1 VQATANGHR
10 RAALRLRSVSK
21 TFPGVLALNGVDLE
35 IASGSVHALLGH
47 NGCGKSTLVK
57 ALAGVHAPDSGA
69 EAWIDGEELQLGDP
83 LDAERKGLRFVHQEL
98 GIILELGAVDNV
110 GLVLGFERRRGHI
123 NWGRQA
129 TVTKELLAEFGFML
143 DPWQPLGKASPP
155 ERAAVAIVRAV
166 AGWEKG
172 RGVLVL
178 DEPTA
183 ALPAHEVH
191 QLFRLIREVS
201 ATGTAVLLVSHRL
214 DEVMS
219 IADHATV
226 MRAGEIVWNGP
237 LADTSM
243 GGLVKLIADTAGE
256 DMHDDG
262 APIRR
267 RRTDLVEAPVAL
279 EVSNVVGR
287 YLRGVTLAVREGEIV
302 GVAGLLGSGREELPY
317 VVTGAETEGVTGTFT
332 IGGVTRSELSLLEAR
347 ELGVALVPADR
358 AQEAIFADFTTSEN
372 VSLPGLPS
380 LASSGVLRLSGVRKF
395 SRTWLRSV
403 QADENASERKIT
415 TLSGGNQQK
424 AVLAR
429 WLSVAPRVL
438 VLSEPTAGV
447 DIGARNVI
455 YEQLR
460 QRAADGL
467 SVLMASSDVE
477 DLLASCDRV
486 IVLRDGVT
494 VAELEGEAMS
504 KPAILGAMEGVDSD
518 Q

>member
-1 VQATANGHR
+1 MQATTDGHPR
-10 RAALRLRSVSK
+10 LALRLRSVSK
-21 TFPGVLALNGVDLE
+21 TFPGVQALNGVDLD

-57 ALAGVHAPDSGA
+57 ALAGVHAPDPGA
-69 EAWIDGEELQLGDP
+69 EAWIDGEELELGDP
-83 LDAERKGLRFVHQEL
+83 VDAERKGLRFVHQEL

-110 GLVLGFERRRGHI
+110 GLVLGFERQRGHI
-123 NWGRQA
+123 DWGRQA
-129 TVTKELLAEFGFML
+129 TVTKELLAEFGFAL

-166 AGWEKG
+166 AGWERG

-191 QLFRLIREVS
+191 HLFRLIREVS

-237 LADTSM
+237 LAETSM
-243 GGLVKLIADTAGE
+243 AGLVKLIADTSGE
-256 DMHDDG
+256 EMHDDG
-262 APIRR
+262 APARR
-267 RRTDLVEAPVAL
+267 RPPQLDQAPIAL
-279 EVSNVVGR
+279 EVTNLVGR
-287 YLRGVTLAVREGEIV
+287 YLRGVSFAIRQGEIV

-317 VVTGAETEGVTGTFT
+317 VVAGAESEGVTGTFT
-332 IGGVTRSELSLLEAR
+332 IGGETQTELSVLRAR

-358 AQEAIFADFTTSEN
+358 AREAIFGEFTTNEN
-372 VSLPGLPS
+372 VSLPGLPD
-380 LASSGVLRLSGVRKF
+380 LARSGVLPLAGVRRF
-395 SRTWLRSV
+395 SRDWLRSV
-403 QADENASERKIT
+403 HADETTSERKIT

-494 VAELEGEAMS
+494 VAEFDGEAMN
-504 KPAILGAMEGVDSD
+504 KPALLGAMEGLNNE

>member
-1 VQATANGHR
+1 
-10 RAALRLRSVSK
+10 
-21 TFPGVLALNGVDLE
+21 
-35 IASGSVHALLGH
+35 
-47 NGCGKSTLVK
+47 
-57 ALAGVHAPDSGA
+57 
-69 EAWIDGEELQLGDP
+69 
-83 LDAERKGLRFVHQEL
+83 
-98 GIILELGAVDNV
+98 
-110 GLVLGFERRRGHI
+110 
-123 NWGRQA
+123 
-129 TVTKELLAEFGFML
+129 
-143 DPWQPLGKASPP
+143 
-155 ERAAVAIVRAV
+155 
-166 AGWEKG
+166 
-172 RGVLVL
+172 
-178 DEPTA
+178 
-183 ALPAHEVH
+183 
-191 QLFRLIREVS
+191 
-201 ATGTAVLLVSHRL
+201 
-214 DEVMS
+214 MS

-287 YLRGVTLAVREGEIV
+287 YLRGVSLAVREGEIV

-518 Q
+518 R